1 MFKISTKVY
10 YIYSVG
16 VYSTLSWRS
25 SRAGA
30 SINSCTTARWPFHE
44 ARMRAVSPSWMW
56 WNKGHSECYST
67 RYTVGP
73 VTSVLELM
81 LMEVV
86 RSLRTLCTSPLSAA
100 SCNSVLSPY
109 NDRVNHAATDSICY
123 HGTSGYLHMEYEVRS
138 MRYKACSRDMNME

>member
-1 MFKISTKVY
+1 
-10 YIYSVG
+10 
-16 VYSTLSWRS
+16 
-25 SRAGA
+25 
-30 SINSCTTARWPFHE
+30 
-44 ARMRAVSPSWMW
+44 MRAVSPSWMW

-100 SCNSVLSPY
+100 SCNSVLSTY
-109 NDRVNHAATDSICY
+109 IGTVLVLDYATTDSICY
-123 HGTSGYLHMEYEVRS
+123 HGCTSGSPATSVGS
-138 MRYKACSRDMNME
+138 D